1 MAPHAT
7 ACPRETEV
15 GQPSAPP
22 WEVADIFRLYG
33 ETYRRAHPMP
43 PAQQKVMRDI
53 EACRTAQLG
62 GHAAHCPTCGFERYA
77 YNSCRHRHC
86 PKCQTFPKVQW
97 VADRKAEVLP
107 VPYFHLVFT
116 VPHALNPLIL
126 AHKRPLLTLLF
137 NAASHTLVQFGHRNL
152 GGQIGCTMVLHTWD
166 QTLGAHFHVHCLIAA
181 GALASNGARWIDADP
196 RFLLPVRALST
207 VFRGKFCAALAQAG
221 ATGAVPLPEGP
232 PARGIPEG
240 FAQLRDQLYAK
251 EWIVYAKAPFAGPA
265 HVLDYVGRYTHRV
278 AIANHRLLDV
288 RDGWV
293 RFAYHNRRQG
303 NRVQTMTL
311 NADECIRRFL
321 LPVLPR
327 GFMRLRHYGFLAN
340 RHKARTLRR
349 CRELLGQPSEP
360 LPRHLKSVV
369 QWMQEVTGI
378 DLTQCPHCGARP
390 LIRLPLPPL
399 STPTASRGTPG
410 EVPIYDSS

>member
-1 MAPHAT
+1 MVPHAT
-7 ACPRETEV
+7 DCPRETEV

-22 WEVADIFRLYG
+22 WEVATIFRLYG
-33 ETYRRAHPMP
+33 ETYRRVHPVP
-43 PAQQKVMRDI
+43 PAHQKVMRDI

-62 GHAAHCPTCGFERYA
+62 GHAEHCPTCGFERYA
-77 YNSCRHRHC
+77 YNSCRNRHC

-97 VADRKAEVLP
+97 VEDRKAELLP

-116 VPHALNPLIL
+116 VPHDLNPLIL
-126 AHKRPLLTLLF
+126 AYKRPLLTRLF
-137 NAASHTLVQFGHRNL
+137 NAASQTLIQFGHRNL

-166 QTLGAHFHVHCLIAA
+166 QTLGAHFHVHCVVAA
-181 GALASNGARWIDADP
+181 GALASNGERWIEADP
-196 RFLLPVRALST
+196 RFLFPVRALST
-207 VFRGKFCAALAQAG
+207 VFRGKCCAALAQAG
-221 ATGAVPLPEGP
+221 ATGAVLLPED
-232 PARGIPEG
+232 

-251 EWIVYAKAPFAGPA
+251 EWVVYAKAPFAGPA

-288 RDGWV
+288 RDGCV
-293 RFAYHNRRQG
+293 RFAYRNRRQG

-311 NADECIRRFL
+311 DADEFIRRFL
-321 LPVLPR
+321 LHVLPH

-340 RHKARTLRR
+340 RHKASTLRR
-349 CRELLGQPSEP
+349 CRELLGQPSAP
-360 LPRHLKSVV
+360 LPRRPKSVV

-390 LIRLPLPPL
+390 LLRLPLAPL
-399 STPTASRGTPG
+399 STPAASRGTPV

>member
-7 ACPRETEV
+7 DCPRETEV

-33 ETYRRAHPMP
+33 ETYRRAHPVS
-43 PAQQKVMRDI
+43 PAQQHVMHAI

-62 GHAAHCPTCGFERYA
+62 GHAEHCPTCGFERYA
-77 YNSCRHRHC
+77 YNSCRNRHC
-86 PKCQTFPKVQW
+86 PKCQTFTKAQW
-97 VADRKAEVLP
+97 IEDRKAELLP

-116 VPHALNPLIL
+116 VPHALNALIL

-137 NAASHTLVQFGHRNL
+137 NAASQTLVQFGHRNL

-166 QTLGAHFHVHCLIAA
+166 QTLGAHFHVHCVIAA
-181 GALASNGARWIDADP
+181 GALAANGERWIAADP
-196 RFLLPVRALST
+196 RFLFPVRALST
-207 VFRGKFCAALAQAG
+207 VFRGKFCAALAQASS
-221 ATGAVPLPEGP
+221 TGAVLL
-232 PARGIPEG
+232 PEG
-240 FAQLRDQLYAK
+240 FAQLRNQLYAK
-251 EWIVYAKAPFAGPA
+251 EWVVYAKAPFAGPTQ
-265 HVLDYVGRYTHRV
+265 VLDYVGRYTHRV

-288 RDGWV
+288 RDGCV
-293 RFAYHNRRQG
+293 RFAYRNRRQG

-311 NADECIRRFL
+311 DADEFIRRFL
-321 LPVLPR
+321 LHVLPR

-349 CRELLGQPSEP
+349 CRDLLGQPAEP
-360 LPRHLKSVV
+360 PPRRAKSVA

-390 LIRLPLPPL
+390 LLRLPLAPL
-399 STPTASRGTPG
+399 SPPGGSRGTPV